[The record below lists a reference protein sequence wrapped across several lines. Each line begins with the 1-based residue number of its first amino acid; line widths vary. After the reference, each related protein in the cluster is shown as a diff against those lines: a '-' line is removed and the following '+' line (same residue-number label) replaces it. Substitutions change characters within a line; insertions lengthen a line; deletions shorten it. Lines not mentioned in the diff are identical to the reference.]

1 MRFCVSILSC
11 VFLLASSLFGLDR
24 EAFTFTKYQLDVRI
38 EPEQQ
43 RLGVRGRITLRNDS
57 AAPQKVAVL
66 QISST
71 LDWRSIRAGDEPL
84 QFVSQPYTSDI
95 DHTGELSEAV
105 ITLPHEVKP
114 KESIEL
120 EIGYEGVIPL
130 NATRLTRI
138 GTPEATAKN
147 ADWDQISAVFSGVR
161 GIGQVAW
168 YPVALEAAGLSQGKS
183 VFAAVARWKAR
194 EADAEMNA
202 ILHIEG
208 ATSSTKVMCNGTH
221 PQDKNGVRADEV
233 SVQCE
238 YVPLRVTVPTF
249 AVGEYE
255 SVSNDAGD
263 FLFLSNHGEAAE
275 GYASSALLVA
285 PLVEEWIGSSKSKI
299 RVLEIPD
306 PGAAPFEAGNLMLMP
321 FAIVDRGL
329 ARLTLAHGITH
340 TAFFSQRPWI
350 NEGVAHFMQA
360 LEREQ
365 LAGRKAA
372 LDYMGL
378 HRSAF
383 VDAEAA
389 TEPAKGAEKQPLT
402 STLDET
408 FYRSKAMYVWWML
421 RDMIGDSALKQVLH
435 RYDSKQDV
443 DANYVERLV
452 SAASKRDLGWFF
464 DDWVY
469 QDKGLPDFRVSAAF
483 ARKTDKGTYL
493 LTITVENTG
502 AAGAEVPVAVNFEGG
517 EIGQRLEV
525 RAKSKATTRVEVS
538 GNPQQ
543 IVVNDGSV
551 PESDLTNNTYTI
563 TPQ

>member
-1 MRFCVSILSC
+1 MRFCISILSC
-11 VFLLASSLFGLDR
+11 VFLLASTAFGLNR
-24 EAFTFTKYQLDVRI
+24 EAFTFTKYRLDVRI
-38 EPEQQ
+38 DPEQQ
-43 RLGVRGRITLRNDS
+43 RLGVRGQITLRNDS
-57 AAPQKVAVL
+57 ATPQKIAVL

-71 LDWRSIRAGDEPL
+71 LDWRSIRAADEPL

-105 ITLPHEVKP
+105 ITLPSELKP

-130 NATRLTRI
+130 NATRLKRI
-138 GTPEATAKN
+138 GTPEVAAKN
-147 ADWDQISAVFSGVR
+147 SDWDQISSTFSGVR

-168 YPVALEAAGLSQGKS
+168 YPVALEAASLLQGNS

-194 EADAEMNA
+194 EADAEMKA
-202 ILHIEG
+202 TLHIDGE
-208 ATSSTKVMCNGTH
+208 ASSTTVMCNGMH
-221 PQDKNGVRADEV
+221 PSNKDDARAEAA
-233 SVQCE
+233 SVQCD
-238 YVPLRVTVPTF
+238 YVPLGITVPAF
-249 AVGEYE
+249 AVGQYE
-255 SVSNDAGD
+255 SLSNDVGD
-263 FLFLSNHGEAAE
+263 FLFLSNHSEAAE
-275 GYASSALLVA
+275 RYASSALLVS
-285 PLVEEWIGSSKSKI
+285 PLIEEWIGSPKSKI
-299 RVLEIPD
+299 RVLEVPD

-350 NEGVAHFMQA
+350 NEGVPHFMQA

-378 HRSAF
+378 HRAAF
-383 VDAEAA
+383 VDAEAVA
-389 TEPAKGAEKQPLT
+389 DPAKTTEKQPLT
-402 STLDET
+402 STLDEI

-421 RDMIGDSALKQVLH
+421 RDMIGDPALKHVLR
-435 RYDSKQDV
+435 RYDAKQDV
-443 DANYVERLV
+443 DAKYIESLV
-452 SAASKRDLGWFF
+452 SAESKRDLTWFF
-464 DDWVY
+464 DNWVY
-469 QDKGLPDFRVSAAF
+469 QDRGLPDFRVSAAF
-483 ARKTDKGTYL
+483 SRKTEKGTYL

-502 AAGAEVPVAVNFEGG
+502 TAGAEVPIAVNFEGG

-525 RAKSKATTRVEVS
+525 RAKNKTTTRVEVS
-538 GNPQQ
+538 GNPHQ